1 MSDNHTNVKLFLE
14 PRIEFW
20 IVSNIYLDYIKR
32 YLLNEANFN
41 IHMRQEL
48 SKRWHMCIMEGTV
61 LLLLHSLGMLI
72 PYKLI
77 ILLVKLGSVLRILS
91 KSIVYHEHVPMIDL
105 IDKNE
110 SVQNNLDAWLK
121 SLGSNV
127 DREALTALEVE
138 LLRLRFGTSSDDQR
152 AKYSFFIELLPQRKP
167 LRGTD
172 TVISIREAKMDQVE
186 QQPPHESRAPAEST
200 REHLLDLWLTII
212 DIRMHKDN
220 GIARINLHCEKV
232 CRDLSSN
239 VSDLFESGSLVNP
252 RIQPLTFHD
261 INKWLTDG
269 HCKMNRIADY
279 YIGMVTKEADD
290 TIAVLRDVERL
301 LNENPS
307 SHIMR
312 VGTVNCFD
320 RKVQHMHRDME
331 KAMDRVRREAAAS
344 RIL

>member
-212 DIRMHKDN
+212 DIRMH
-220 GIARINLHCEKV
+220 
-232 CRDLSSN
+232 
-239 VSDLFESGSLVNP
+239 P

-312 VGTVNCFD
+312 D
-320 RKVQHMHRDME
+320 I
-331 KAMDRVRREAAAS
+331 A
-344 RIL
+344 